1 MKKIKFAVTGFENG
15 HCYYLYQA
23 LKRNPQIEMVA
34 ASFAPRQRIIHE
46 NRLGK
51 HIFDDVDIFYDEK
64 EMFDAHPEIEACICG
79 GANSRHIHEFRLCA
93 ERGIHVISMKAPTY
107 DMDEYDEMVRLAKEK
122 GIVVYIELEM
132 RWKAT
137 IERIREIIASG
148 KLGEITAFNAYNYS
162 HNPIWWNHWMDV
174 AETSYGK
181 RIPIRPGSKIFR
193 GGALTD
199 HPHIFDL
206 VRYIFGSDFDTVYS
220 EAAPNMREGSETEDL
235 VYVIGKLQNGVV
247 FSLDPSYA
255 NREIERAQADNVNY
269 YANLT
274 HYPRPVQVEMQVTG
288 TKGTLYADSYGADYI
303 EYMIPDT
310 HKYAVSARSLAI
322 DDQRNIF
329 IHNFINDIR
338 DGVDRSAVSLAEH
351 KKTIMAMNGAYDSI
365 YTGEPVK
372 IKY

>member
-107 DMDEYDEMVRLAKEK
+107 DMDEYDEMVRLAKEN

-181 RIPIRPGSKIFR
+181 RIPIRPGSKI
-193 GGALTD
+193 L
-199 HPHIFDL
+199 
-206 VRYIFGSDFDTVYS
+206 
-220 EAAPNMREGSETEDL
+220 
-235 VYVIGKLQNGVV
+235 
-247 FSLDPSYA
+247 
-255 NREIERAQADNVNY
+255 
-269 YANLT
+269 
-274 HYPRPVQVEMQVTG
+274 
-288 TKGTLYADSYGADYI
+288 
-303 EYMIPDT
+303 
-310 HKYAVSARSLAI
+310 
-322 DDQRNIF
+322 
-329 IHNFINDIR
+329 IR
-338 DGVDRSAVSLAEH
+338 L
-351 KKTIMAMNGAYDSI
+351 
-365 YTGEPVK
+365 P
-372 IKY
+372 